1 MKLLT
6 YRRWLIGVLVVVT
19 ISLLI
24 WFVGPFFSVGESH
37 PFESLGSR
45 LTLVAVVVVGWLALE
60 IGRILWARRRNR
72 KMIQALVD
80 DSGTES
86 LSRMEAEQLGLRF
99 AAALETL
106 KSIRLGGKNGKK
118 LLYQLP
124 WYMFIGAPG
133 SGKTTALVNS
143 GLRFPLAPAGAQ
155 ASALGGIGGTRNC
168 DWWFTDDAVLIDT
181 AGRYTTQDSNALV
194 DQAAWSTFL
203 QLLKRFRPKQPING
217 IFVTLSVSD
226 LFAFKQDE
234 RLRYAQVVRHRIE
247 ELQRDLGLQFPV
259 YVLVTKCDLVSGFG
273 EFFTTFDA
281 DQRAQ
286 VWGITFDF
294 DVKNHR
300 STNTRESYEKEFPI
314 LVTKLNELLLARMQ
328 EERDGERRAIM
339 YPFPQQFAA
348 LGPLVSEFLNSAFGE
363 SKYTSDVLVRG
374 VYFTSGTQQGAP
386 IDRLLGSLSKS
397 LELRSGS
404 IHGNNTFAG
413 ASKSFFINRLMKNVV
428 FPEAGLAG
436 HSEKREMRLRRLSWI
451 LVSAVLVCAAGLI
464 AAWTVSYFAN
474 RQGLENASRAAQL
487 AKGALANV
495 GEPVPGDL
503 PVLVEA
509 LDSMRRIA
517 PAVHAPVSEPP
528 WTTGWG
534 LYQGMKV
541 DDQVGERYRFALKQ
555 GLMPRIALQLEGIM
569 ASPGANSEGVYAA
582 LKVYLMMY
590 DMKRLNDDVFI
601 ATVTELWR
609 NLGVDRDVLSAARD
623 HLTELV
629 HGRDLQIERFHPL
642 NEQLVASSRA
652 RVASASMI
660 DRAYGLLKISAG
672 SAAKGFRLSE
682 VVGPAGL
689 SVLERRSGQS
699 LSDPIDYI
707 YTRDGYIGSV
717 KPRIKDLVAQLS
729 SEEAWVLGDRASG
742 VGKASTQEVEAAVLR
757 KYFADYQST
766 WEGILADVKLR
777 PVDSARTA
785 MNFAQILAQAD
796 SPLKRLVTAVAEQT
810 RLSAMDVKAG
820 AVAAAEDTAKRKLQD
835 VATNATS
842 GIFGSQAAQVVG
854 SAVSRKDP
862 VKLQEQALE
871 DQFISVRRLA
881 GDGKGGDIDAAV
893 ALINEV
899 FNELVAVQQKL
910 SSGQAIKEMPP
921 ALGRAKAQAERF
933 GAPVSG
939 VVKAL
944 VEYAERE
951 ASGGVRKEVKSGVG
965 GASAMCQRAV
975 PGKYPFVRASSQD
988 TGIQDFVNV
997 FKSGGDLDTFFGN
1010 SLAQYVD
1017 KSGGVWRLKATGD
1030 GAPPVS
1036 PETLRQFQNADA
1048 IRTAF
1053 LNGGAA
1059 PSVSVDVSVV
1069 SGDAEVSI
1077 EYDGT
1082 THKIRVGS
1090 GSIRLAWPARP
1101 SARLLIGGQP
1111 AVSVD
1116 GPWSLFRLV
1125 DKGIVD
1131 PTSTGEKLRVTYATA
1146 GGQRVS
1152 LELRSGSAAFNPFR
1166 LRELQ
1171 SFGCPRE

>member
-24 WFVGPFFSVGESH
+24 WFVGPFFAIGESH
-37 PFESLGSR
+37 PIDSLGIR
-45 LTLVAVVVVGWLALE
+45 ITLVVTVIVGWLALE
-60 IGRILWARRRNR
+60 AGRILVARRRNK
-72 KMIQALVD
+72 KMIQALVV
-80 DSGTES
+80 DSGTAS

-99 AAALETL
+99 TAALETL
-106 KSIRLGGKNGKK
+106 KSIRLGGKNGTK

-181 AGRYTTQDSNALV
+181 AGRYTTQDSNASV

-203 QLLKRFRPKQPING
+203 QLLRRFRPKQPING

-226 LFAFKQDE
+226 LFSFKPDE

-247 ELQRDLGLQFPV
+247 ELQQDLGFQFPV

-273 EFFTTFDA
+273 EFFSTFDA

-300 STNTRESYEKEFPI
+300 SVNTRESYDKEFPV
-314 LVTKLNELLLARMQ
+314 LVAKLNELLLARMQ
-328 EERDGERRAIM
+328 EERDGERRATM

-404 IHGNNTFAG
+404 MRGSGAFAG
-413 ASKSFFINRLMKNVV
+413 AAKSFFISRLMKNVV

-436 HSEKREMRLRRLSWI
+436 HSEKRELRLRRLSWA
-451 LVSAVLVCAAGLI
+451 LVSVVLVCAVGLI
-464 AAWTVSYFAN
+464 AAWTTSYFAN
-474 RQGLENASRAAQL
+474 RRGLENAFQAAQS
-487 AKGALANV
+487 AKSALVNV
-495 GEPVPGDL
+495 GAPAPGDL

-509 LDSMRRIA
+509 FNSMRRIA
-517 PAVHAPVSEPP
+517 PVVHSPVFEPP
-528 WTTGWG
+528 WSMGWG

-569 ASPGANSEGVYAA
+569 ASPQSNPEGVYAA
-582 LKVYLMMY
+582 LKAYLMMY

-601 ATVTELWR
+601 ATVVELWR
-609 NLGVDRDVLSAARD
+609 NLGVDRDVVSAARD

-629 HGRDLQIERFHPL
+629 RGRDLQVARFHPL
-642 NEQLVASSRA
+642 NEQLVAASRD
-652 RVASASMI
+652 RVASASMTV
-660 DRAYGLLKISAG
+660 RAYGLLRLSAG
-672 SAAKGFRLSE
+672 SATKGFRLSE

-689 SVLERRSGQS
+689 SVLERGSGAS

-707 YTRDGYIGSV
+707 FTRDGYINSV

-729 SEEAWVLGDRASG
+729 TEEAWVLGDRASG

-757 KYFADYQST
+757 LYFADYQST
-766 WEGILADVKLR
+766 WEGVLRDVKVR
-777 PVDSARTA
+777 RVDSARTA
-785 MNFAQILAQAD
+785 MNFAQILAQSD
-796 SPLKRLVTAVAEQT
+796 SPLKRLVIAVADQT
-810 RLSAMDVKAG
+810 RLSATDAKAG
-820 AVAAAEDTAKRKLQD
+820 AVAAVEDAAKRKLQD
-835 VATNATS
+835 AATSATS
-842 GIFGSQAAQVVG
+842 GIFGSQATQMVG
-854 SAVSRKDP
+854 SVVSRKDP
-862 VKLQEQALE
+862 VKSQEQALE
-871 DQFISVRRLA
+871 EQFVSVRRLA
-881 GDGKGGDIDAAV
+881 GDGKSAEIDAAV

-899 FNELVAVQQKL
+899 SNELIAVQQKL
-910 SSGQAIKEMPP
+910 SSGQGIKEMPP

-944 VEYAERE
+944 VEYAEQE
-951 ASGGVRKEVKSGVG
+951 ASGGVRKEVKSGIG

-975 PGKYPFVRASSQD
+975 PGKYPFVRASAQD
-988 TGIQDFVNV
+988 AGIQDFVNV
-997 FKSGGDLDTFFGN
+997 FKSGGDLDTFFGSN
-1010 SLAQYVD
+1010 LAQYVD

-1030 GAPPVS
+1030 GAPRVS
-1036 PETLRQFQNADA
+1036 PGTLRQFQNADA
-1048 IRTAF
+1048 IRAAF
-1053 LNGGAA
+1053 LSGGVT

-1069 SGDAEVSI
+1069 SGDTEASV
-1077 EYDGT
+1077 EYDGSV
-1082 THKIRVGS
+1082 HKLRVGS
-1090 GSIRLAWPARP
+1090 GSVRLTWPAKP
-1101 SARLLIGGQP
+1101 GARLSIGGQLI
-1111 AVSVD
+1111 VSVD
-1116 GPWSLFRLV
+1116 GPWALFRLV
-1125 DKGIVD
+1125 DKGVVD
-1131 PTSTGEKLRVTYATA
+1131 PSSTGDKMRVSYTTSA
-1146 GGQRVS
+1146 QRAS

-1171 SFGCPRE
+1171 AFGCPQE